1 PGTALALA
9 QRRDA
14 RARRRAA
21 PDRDTRAHH
30 MAQPGRRRAGAR
42 DADRDAGQ
50 TGGPVSMRRAR
61 RARQSGVALIA
72 VLWLLVILGLLSSAL
87 LTSTHFDALAPSNER
102 CRLQASYAAQAGVAD
117 ATEQLDRWLAV
128 AQVAARGG
136 TPDRK

>member
-1 PGTALALA
+1 
-9 QRRDA
+9 
-14 RARRRAA
+14 
-21 PDRDTRAHH
+21 
-30 MAQPGRRRAGAR
+30 
-42 DADRDAGQ
+42 
-50 TGGPVSMRRAR
+50 MRRAR

-87 LTSTHFDALAPSNER
+87 LTSTHFDVLATSNER

-136 TPDRK
+136 TPQQPRVSPDCCSNSTGPSEMGATVSSRWT